1 MNLRILAALA
11 EDEAAQDAEHSK
23 ANPDFPGLL
32 QIVPPQ
38 DGAPLAQR
46 LARVPQRWI
55 CTSLSRPEKE
65 ITPEAIS
72 LLDANSMRR
81 VGYAEIGLPD
91 GRKLEFWRR
100 DALIGLAESTLL
112 ESIDDVVTL
121 NRWKP
126 FYGAQDRS
134 ETVSRATRLKRGVAA
149 LISRNGAE
157 LCSGGEHFLDN
168 VADHHNRQGFEPI
181 IVGTRG
187 DIRSEERTSKGRRCV
202 FIGDSVAELRK
213 LFLENDV
220 SLVHA
225 ISGAGF
231 PVAEA
236 LSFTNIP
243 FVYGV
248 HFWNELL
255 GDHEHTGYFDE
266 VTGGGRFR
274 REFLLILSRATAI
287 YANSRFT
294 QKIIEEGFGVRC
306 PIVYAV
312 PSERA

>member
-1 MNLRILAALA
+1 VA
-11 EDEAAQDAEHSK
+11 
-23 ANPDFPGLL
+23 
-32 QIVPPQ
+32 
-38 DGAPLAQR
+38 
-46 LARVPQRWI
+46 
-55 CTSLSRPEKE
+55 
-65 ITPEAIS
+65 
-72 LLDANSMRR
+72 
-81 VGYAEIGLPD
+81 
-91 GRKLEFWRR
+91 
-100 DALIGLAESTLL
+100 
-112 ESIDDVVTL
+112 L

-134 ETVSRATRLKRGVAA
+134 ETASRTTRPKRGVAA

-157 LCSGGEHFLDN
+157 LYGGGEHFLEN
-168 VADHHNRQGFEPI
+168 VAEHHIRQGFEPI
-181 IVGTRG
+181 IVGTRAELRG
-187 DIRSEERTSKGRRCV
+187 EERLFNGRRCV
-202 FIGDSVAELRK
+202 FVGDTAADLRK

-225 ISGAGF
+225 ISGAGY

-255 GDHEHTGYFDE
+255 GDPQQSDYFDD
-266 VTGGGRFR
+266 VTGAGRFR
-274 REFLLILSRATAI
+274 REFQLILSRATAI

-312 PSERA
+312 PRERA